1 MSCENCYKGF
11 VLPGEPKGTMVG
23 PDYFTAAP
31 SDATQ
36 RSKAIVL
43 LTDIFGLALSNPRIV
58 ADNLAEQTGL
68 DVWVP
73 DFFKGAS
80 LQRIFLSAET
90 AGEHRSAR
98 PLGKPTLHIED
109 LEPLVP
115 DRAGV
120 KMSWLSTL
128 RLIFKIL
135 PALPRF
141 IANRPSVVDARVHE
155 AWVPFTERIF
165 SP

>member
-58 ADNLAEQTGL
+58 ADNLAEQTGV

-80 LQRIFLSAET
+80 LQRIFSMWRRLVN
-90 AGEHRSAR
+90 
-98 PLGKPTLHIED
+98 IE
-109 LEPLVP
+109 
-115 DRAGV
+115 
-120 KMSWLSTL
+120 
-128 RLIFKIL
+128 
-135 PALPRF
+135 AL
-141 IANRPSVVDARVHE
+141 AL
-155 AWVPFTERIF
+155 
-165 SP
+165 

>member
-36 RSKAIVL
+36 RSKAVVL

-58 ADNLAEQTGL
+58 ADNLAEQTGV

-80 LQRIFLSAET
+80 LQRIFSL
-90 AGEHRSAR
+90 
-98 PLGKPTLHIED
+98 
-109 LEPLVP
+109 
-115 DRAGV
+115 
-120 KMSWLSTL
+120 
-128 RLIFKIL
+128 
-135 PALPRF
+135 
-141 IANRPSVVDARVHE
+141 
-155 AWVPFTERIF
+155 
-165 SP
+165 